1 MAKKK
6 INIILIIVV
15 LGLWGTVG
23 FRTINRY
30 FGNSDVN
37 LSPEAHNSDI
47 SLKKVNK
54 DTFEL
59 KKIGRDPFLNK
70 QFVEKPAFVAS
81 VSYHAPVRKAIKP
94 SPAIPKPKFDMPW
107 PQLQY
112 FGYLK
117 SNDIELVLLKID
129 SKLHKLKL
137 NDEVNGL
144 TIKKKFKDSI
154 EVVFNSQS
162 KIIHAKKN

>member
-6 INIILIIVV
+6 INILLIIVV

-30 FGNSDVN
+30 FGNDAVN
-37 LSPEAHNSDI
+37 LSSETQNRKI
-47 SLKKVNK
+47 SLKKINK

-59 KKIGRDPFLNK
+59 KRIGRDPFLNK

-81 VSYHAPVRKAIKP
+81 ISYHAPIRKAVKP
-94 SPAIPKPKFDMPW
+94 SPTVPKPKFDMPW

-117 SNDIELVLLKID
+117 SNDLELVLLKID

-144 TIKKKFKDSI
+144 IVTKKFKDSI

-162 KIIHAKKN
+162 RIIHAKKS